1 MSGNKVMQHAQ
12 NLKFQRVKMREKS
25 MKYVPGIVNL
35 QVLGS
40 GARGAPKSLY
50 LFTDQSR
57 YLFNCGEGTQR
68 LAHEHKMKLAKL
80 DSVFITQPVW
90 ENLGGLLGL
99 ALTIQDVGVPEINLH
114 GPEGLE
120 EIFVG
125 TKRFVVLKNLS
136 IITKECPA
144 YEKFEDHILSVT
156 YVPLAANNQDL
167 AVKDSDKSSPSP
179 SVTEDSEDEIDY
191 YDYETNRNQTV
202 SQASKKRRHRSPTP
216 QNGAGNSSPS
226 KKPSLR
232 GSHCMSY
239 ICRLKPRPGTLSL
252 EKCVAHNVPP
262 GPLLGQLKGGKDV
275 TLADGTLVRSADVT
289 EPDEMGAVFIILDC
303 PSEDYLDSLLGES
316 IFSQH
321 QSCAMNEDD
330 KAALVAHFSPHHI
343 MSHPRYK
350 EFMSKFPS
358 TTQHLVLNESN
369 ECQGSTAVHKIQ
381 CKLNI
386 LDKEIF
392 PMLSDSG
399 FPLLDKADSSISQPI
414 PVEGGESSTPSSPV
428 PPSLLPLIEDT
439 VTDLSSHYAGLASNS
454 ISPSDPALIQART
467 LMKIPLRPRL
477 PLDTSQQLSL
487 DLNEFVRETFTAQN
501 FPEYLATLKQ
511 ELSLYENGEHG
522 GDRTQ
527 YPEVTFLGTGSSI
540 PNKTRNT
547 SGILVRLDPDTC
559 ILLDCGEGTY
569 SQLVR
574 LYGSAVDTL
583 LSQLSA
589 VYISHLHADHHL
601 GLFSVIKAWSRV
613 KPECKLTLLAPRQ
626 IITWLSVYAA
636 RFESVGH
643 LYRLVPLSLFEQHGQ
658 NRPALDSETSQILS
672 SLGLESMTTCL
683 VRHCPNAFGVTMVT
697 KSGHKITY
705 SGDTMPCDALVS
717 IGKNSDLLI
726 HEATHED
733 ELEKE
738 AALKM
743 HSTVSQAIRIGRE
756 MRAKFVLLTHFS
768 QRYAKLPRLNKDL
781 SENVGIAFDNMRIS
795 LANLPKLKLF
805 YPALKAMFAEYQDEI
820 ENRAIR
826 RNLKQEV
833 KRKASLESKS

>member
-1 MSGNKVMQHAQ
+1 MCLTPLPFLVRFPHLLVVPHRFNMSGNKVMQHAQ

-125 TKRFVVLKNLS
+125 T
-136 IITKECPA
+136 I
-144 YEKFEDHILSVT
+144 
-156 YVPLAANNQDL
+156 DL
-167 AVKDSDKSSPSP
+167 AFDS
-179 SVTEDSEDEIDY
+179 
-191 YDYETNRNQTV
+191 
-202 SQASKKRRHRSPTP
+202 
-216 QNGAGNSSPS
+216 
-226 KKPSLR
+226 L
-232 GSHCMSY
+232 
-239 ICRLKPRPGTLSL
+239 
-252 EKCVAHNVPP
+252 
-262 GPLLGQLKGGKDV
+262 
-275 TLADGTLVRSADVT
+275 
-289 EPDEMGAVFIILDC
+289 LDC

-399 FPLLDKADSSISQPI
+399 FPLLDK
-414 PVEGGESSTPSSPV
+414 G
-428 PPSLLPLIEDT
+428 
-439 VTDLSSHYAGLASNS
+439 N
-454 ISPSDPALIQART
+454 
-467 LMKIPLRPRL
+467 
-477 PLDTSQQLSL
+477 
-487 DLNEFVRETFTAQN
+487 
-501 FPEYLATLKQ
+501 
-511 ELSLYENGEHG
+511 
-522 GDRTQ
+522 
-527 YPEVTFLGTGSSI
+527 
-540 PNKTRNT
+540 
-547 SGILVRLDPDTC
+547 PDTC

-658 NRPALDSETSQILS
+658 NRPALDPDTVQILS